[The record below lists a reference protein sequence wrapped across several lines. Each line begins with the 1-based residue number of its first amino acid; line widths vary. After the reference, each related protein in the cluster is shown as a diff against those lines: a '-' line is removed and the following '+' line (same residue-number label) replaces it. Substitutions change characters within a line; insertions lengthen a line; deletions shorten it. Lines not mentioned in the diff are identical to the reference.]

1 MQTLDKENK
10 DMINSR
16 DQISDH
22 RNGEMER
29 LTKAFDWSKTSIG
42 SSLYWPAS
50 LHITIDIML
59 SSKFPM
65 FLWWGEKKVQF
76 YNDAYRPSLGD
87 QGRHPLALGQ
97 EGEPCWE
104 EIWKTIGPLIN
115 QVYTGGEATW
125 SEDQLIPI
133 SRNGKIED
141 VYWTFG
147 YSAVRGLDKQIEG
160 VLVICTETTKKVLAI
175 KQIEEKEA
183 ELRNTILKAPIGMCI
198 LTGPDHVVDIANEK
212 MIEVWGKTAEE
223 IMNKPIFEGVFEA
236 QDQGFEKLLKQVYE
250 TGKPH
255 VAHEIPIF
263 LPRDG
268 KLKKVYVSLIYE
280 PCRNEHDIITG
291 VYAVVIDV
299 TARVLAQEQIEQI
312 VEART
317 KELNEVNLKLQKTN
331 EELEQFAHIT
341 SHDLQ
346 EPLRKISVFSQLL
359 EQKVGLMD
367 NDSRTYLGKI
377 NICSN
382 RMVNLIRDLLGYSEV
397 AKQESSYTT
406 IDLNDVIGEI
416 ISDLEIL
423 ILQKKAF
430 IEHGVLPTIEAD
442 PVQMAQLF
450 GNIISNSLKYSKSD
464 VFPVI
469 TISSK
474 EVTLQEIAFNSNLI
488 EGNTYYKIEI
498 ADNGIGFSQQ
508 YSQQIFSIFQRL
520 HNKTE
525 YGGTGIGLALCKK
538 IVQKHSGDIF
548 AEGKTGEGAK
558 FTVILPLKHN

>member
-1 MQTLDKENK
+1 MQAPDKDNK
-10 DMINSR
+10 DMIKGKE
-16 DQISDH
+16 QISD
-22 RNGEMER
+22 NGSGEMER
-29 LTKAFDWSKTSIG
+29 LTKAFDWTKTSIG
-42 SSLYWPAS
+42 ASLYWPAS

-87 QGRHPLALGQ
+87 QGRHPVALGQ
-97 EGEPCWE
+97 EGEDCWE

-115 QVYTGGEATW
+115 QVYSGGEATW

-223 IMNKPIFEGVFEA
+223 VMNKPIFEGVFEA

-268 KLKKVYVSLIYE
+268 ELKKVYVSLIYE
-280 PCRNEHDIITG
+280 PCRNEHDTITG
-291 VYAVVIDV
+291 VYAVVVDV
-299 TARVLAQEQIEQI
+299 TAHVLAQEHIEQI

-317 KELNEVNLKLQKTN
+317 RELNEVNLKLQKTN

-359 EQKVGLMD
+359 EQKVNLMD
-367 NDSRTYLGKI
+367 EESKTYLSKI
-377 NICSN
+377 NICSK

-397 AKQESSYTT
+397 AKQDNSYTAV
-406 IDLNDVIGEI
+406 DLNTVIGEVK
-416 ISDLEIL
+416 SDFEIL
-423 ILQKKAF
+423 IQQKKAVL
-430 IEHGVLPTIEAD
+430 EHGPLPTIEAV
-442 PVQMAQLF
+442 PVQMVQLF
-450 GNIISNSLKYSKSD
+450 GNIISNSLKYCKNDSI
-464 VFPVI
+464 PAI

-474 EVTLQEIAFNSNLI
+474 LVTQQEIGLNSNLI
-488 EGNTYYKIEI
+488 EGNTYYRIEI
-498 ADNGIGFSQQ
+498 TDNGIGFSQQ
-508 YSQQIFSIFQRL
+508 YSHHIFSIFQRL
-520 HNKTE
+520 HSKSE
-525 YGGTGIGLALCKK
+525 YAGTGIGLALCKK
-538 IVQKHSGDIF
+538 IVQKHNGDIF
-548 AEGKTGEGAK
+548 AEGKPGEGAK
-558 FTVILPLKHN
+558 FSIILPVRHN